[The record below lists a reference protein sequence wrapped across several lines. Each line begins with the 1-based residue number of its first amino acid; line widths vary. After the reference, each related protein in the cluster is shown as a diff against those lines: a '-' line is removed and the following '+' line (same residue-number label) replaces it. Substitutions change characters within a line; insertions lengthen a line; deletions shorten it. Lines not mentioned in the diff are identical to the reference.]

1 MGKRTLLIFIHALK
15 TTVVRIMLIH
25 WINQWNIWACIAYS
39 VNFKLQI
46 NWSIDWLIDWL
57 IDYLI
62 DRLHVYIRNN
72 YQKISLISYYLNF
85 TGFHLKF
92 PFIRKIISNILNKK
106 SLPGNKISK
115 IVQLVEKQSLSE
127 ISSKPLDKIK
137 EAAVVKVCPQI
148 EKTLEQTHNTLFS
161 WRVNSS

>member
-92 PFIRKIISNILNKK
+92 PFIRKIISNILYKNLFQVIKYKNRSVGRETELWRILKTWWEPSMWNK
-106 SLPGNKISK
+106 
-115 IVQLVEKQSLSE
+115 Q
-127 ISSKPLDKIK
+127 
-137 EAAVVKVCPQI
+137 
-148 EKTLEQTHNTLFS
+148 QTF
-161 WRVNSS
+161 R